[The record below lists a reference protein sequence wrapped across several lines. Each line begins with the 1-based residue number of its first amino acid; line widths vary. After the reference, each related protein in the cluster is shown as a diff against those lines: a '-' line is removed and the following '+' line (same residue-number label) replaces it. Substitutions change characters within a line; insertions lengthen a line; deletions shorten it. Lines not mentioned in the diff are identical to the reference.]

1 MKTWVD
7 FMKARP
13 FAVIASIAAVSAIA
27 AGCAETPLEIPPPP
41 DAARSEFGT
50 VGVLPTQFGSSRQKP
65 QELGARIVSGEGEG
79 AYEGLKW
86 AFGPVSD
93 GCGGP
98 VFTQGSALVCMGTIA
113 YGIAI
118 TPIAMLVGAIRSRP
132 AAEVEAAERSLIAG
146 FNRMDPRGALRDRI
160 VLAGNS
166 ETGFKF
172 LAMDME
178 GPDAAQSGPAGIDSV
193 MTLSFDPV
201 LRFDDDNIRPTVTLE
216 MQVVAS
222 IARPNDA
229 TPLHTQIWKYWSEG
243 DDFFDLADDDA
254 KRLEEV
260 ATTAYER
267 LARKIVHDLFVASAP
282 ETQEPE
288 QPGAVWAIDTSAFY
302 DVGTASPLDG
312 QAAE

>member
-1 MKTWVD
+1 VKTWVD

-222 IARPNDA
+222 IARPDDA

-260 ATTAYER
+260 AAMAYDR

-282 ETQEPE
+282 EAQEPE
-288 QPGAVWAIDTSAFY
+288 QSGTVWAVDTSSFY
-302 DVGTASPLDG
+302 DVSTAAPLDG
-312 QAAE
+312 QDAE

>member
-1 MKTWVD
+1 MN
-7 FMKARP
+7 ARP
-13 FAVIASIAAVSAIA
+13 FADIALIAMVLVIA
-27 AGCAETPLEIPPPP
+27 AGCAETRLEIPPPP

-50 VGVLPTQFGSSRQKP
+50 VGVLPAQFGSSRQKP
-65 QELGARIVSGEGEG
+65 QELGVRIVSGEGEG

-86 AFGPVSD
+86 AFEPVSA
-93 GCGGP
+93 GCSGMVPSNGA
-98 VFTQGSALVCMGTIA
+98 ALVCLGTIA

-118 TPIAMLVGAIRSRP
+118 TPIAMLVGAVRSRP
-132 AAEVEAAERSLIAG
+132 ASEVEAAERCLVAG
-146 FNRMDPRGALRDRI
+146 FNRMYTRGALRDQI

-166 ETGFKF
+166 ETEFKF

-178 GPDAAQSGPAGIDSV
+178 SPDAAQSGPAGIDSV

-201 LRFDDDNIRPTVTLE
+201 LIFDDDNMRPTVTLE
-216 MQVVAS
+216 LQVAAFVARS
-222 IARPNDA
+222 NDA

-243 DDFFDLADDDA
+243 DNFFDLADDGA

>member
-1 MKTWVD
+1 MKTH
-7 FMKARP
+7 P
-13 FAVIASIAAVSAIA
+13 LTGIALIVWILVIA
-27 AGCAETPLEIPPPP
+27 AGCAGTPLEIPPPP

-50 VGVLPTQFGSSRQKP
+50 VGVLPVQVRSSRQKP

-98 VFTQGSALVCMGTIA
+98 VFTQGSAFVCMGTIA
-113 YGIAI
+113 YGIAM
-118 TPIAMLVGAIRSRP
+118 TPIAMLVGAVRSRP
-132 AAEVEAAERSLIAG
+132 ASEVEAAKRSLIAG
-146 FNRMDPRGALRDRI
+146 FNRMYPRGALRDQI

-172 LAMDME
+172 IAMDVE
-178 GPDAAQSGPAGIDSV
+178 GPGAVQSGPAGIDSV
-193 MTLSFDPV
+193 MTLSFDPL

-216 MQVVAS
+216 MKVVAS
-222 IARPNDA
+222 LARPNDA
-229 TPLHTQIWKYWSEG
+229 IPLHTQIWKYWSEG

-260 ATTAYER
+260 AAMAYER
-267 LARKIVHDLFVASAP
+267 LARKIVYDLFVASAP
-282 ETQEPE
+282 EANKPE
-288 QPGAVWAIDTSAFY
+288 QSGTVWAVDTSSFY
-302 DVGTASPLDG
+302 DVSTAAPLDG
-312 QAAE
+312 QDAE

>member
-1 MKTWVD
+1 
-7 FMKARP
+7 MKARP
-13 FAVIASIAAVSAIA
+13 FADITLIAAVLVIA
-27 AGCAETPLEIPPPP
+27 VGCAETPLEFPPPP

-50 VGVLPTQFGSSRQKP
+50 VGVLPAQFGSSRQKP
-65 QELGARIVSGEGEG
+65 QELGVRIVRGEGEG
-79 AYEGLKW
+79 AIEGLKW

-98 VFTQGSALVCMGTIA
+98 VFTQGSAFVCSVTIA
-113 YGIAI
+113 YGLAVA
-118 TPIAMLVGAIRSRP
+118 PIATLVGAIRSRP
-132 AAEVEAAERSLIAG
+132 ASEVEAAERSLIAG

-178 GPDAAQSGPAGIDSV
+178 GPDAVQSGPAGIDSV

-260 ATTAYER
+260 AAMAYER
-267 LARKIVHDLFVASAP
+267 LARKIVYDLFVASAP
-282 ETQEPE
+282 EAHKPE
-288 QPGAVWAIDTSAFY
+288 QSGTVWAVDTSSFY
-302 DVGTASPLDG
+302 DVSTAAPLDG
-312 QAAE
+312 QDAE

>member
-1 MKTWVD
+1 MN
-7 FMKARP
+7 ARP
-13 FAVIASIAAVSAIA
+13 FADIALIATVLVIA
-27 AGCAETPLEIPPPP
+27 AGCAETRLEIPPPP
-41 DAARSEFGT
+41 DAVRSEFGT
-50 VGVLPTQFGSSRQKP
+50 VGVFPAQFGSSRQKP
-65 QELGARIVSGEGEG
+65 QELGVRIVSGEGEG

-86 AFGPVSD
+86 AFAPVSD
-93 GCGGP
+93 GCSAVVPSNGA
-98 VFTQGSALVCMGTIA
+98 ALVCMGTIA
-113 YGIAI
+113 YGIVI
-118 TPIAMLVGAIRSRP
+118 TPIAMLVGAVRSRP
-132 AAEVEAAERSLIAG
+132 ASEVEAAERSLIAG
-146 FNRMDPRGALRDRI
+146 FNRMYPRGALRDRI
-160 VLAGNS
+160 VLAGSS

-172 LAMDME
+172 LAMEME

-201 LRFDDDNIRPTVTLE
+201 LIFDDDNMRPTVTLE
-216 MQVVAS
+216 IQVTAFVAR
-222 IARPNDA
+222 AKDA

-302 DVGTASPLDG
+302 DVETASPPDG

>member
-1 MKTWVD
+1 
-7 FMKARP
+7 MKARP
-13 FAVIASIAAVSAIA
+13 FADIASITAVLVIA
-27 AGCAETPLEIPPPP
+27 AGCAGTPLEIPPPP
-41 DAARSEFGT
+41 GAARSEFGT

>member
-1 MKTWVD
+1 
-7 FMKARP
+7 MKARS
-13 FAVIASIAAVSAIA
+13 FADIALIAAGLVIA
-27 AGCAETPLEIPPPP
+27 AGCAEIPLEIPPPP

-50 VGVLPTQFGSSRQKP
+50 VGVLPARFGSSSKKP
-65 QELGARIVSGEGEG
+65 QELRARIVSGEEEG
-79 AYEGLKW
+79 AHEGLKW
-86 AFGPVSD
+86 AFEPVSD
-93 GCGGP
+93 GCAGPMMFTEGGA
-98 VFTQGSALVCMGTIA
+98 FVCLGTIA

-118 TPIAMLVGAIRSRP
+118 TPIAMLVGAVRSRP
-132 AAEVEAAERSLIAG
+132 ASEVEAAERSLIAG
-146 FNRMDPRGALRDRI
+146 FNRMDPRGALRDQI

-166 ETGFKF
+166 EAGFKF

-201 LRFDDDNIRPTVTLE
+201 LIFDDDNMRPTVTLE
-216 MQVVAS
+216 MQVTAFV
-222 IARPNDA
+222 ARPNDA

-302 DVGTASPLDG
+302 DVGTASLLDG

>member
-1 MKTWVD
+1 
-7 FMKARP
+7 MKARP

-201 LRFDDDNIRPTVTLE
+201 LIFDDDNIRPTVTLE

-302 DVGTASPLDG
+302 DVGTASPLGG

>member
-1 MKTWVD
+1 MN
-7 FMKARP
+7 ARP
-13 FAVIASIAAVSAIA
+13 FADIASIAAVLVIA
-27 AGCAETPLEIPPPP
+27 AGCAKTRLEIPPPP

-50 VGVLPTQFGSSRQKP
+50 VGVLPAQFGSSRQKP
-65 QELGARIVSGEGEG
+65 QELGVRIVSGEGEG

-86 AFGPVSD
+86 AFEPVSD
-93 GCGGP
+93 GCSGP
-98 VFTQGSALVCMGTIA
+98 MMFTQGGALVCMGTIA

-118 TPIAMLVGAIRSRP
+118 TPIAMLVGAVRSRP
-132 AAEVEAAERSLIAG
+132 ASEVKAAKGSLIAG
-146 FNRMDPRGALRDRI
+146 FNRMYPRGALRDQI

-166 ETGFKF
+166 ETEFKF

-201 LRFDDDNIRPTVTLE
+201 LIFDDDNMRPTVTLE
-216 MQVVAS
+216 IQVTAFVAR
-222 IARPNDA
+222 AKDA

-288 QPGAVWAIDTSAFY
+288 QPGTVWAIDTSAFY
-302 DVGTASPLDG
+302 NVGTAVPLDG
-312 QAAE
+312 QGAE

>member
-1 MKTWVD
+1 
-7 FMKARP
+7 MKARP
-13 FAVIASIAAVSAIA
+13 FANSALIAAVLAIA
-27 AGCAETPLEIPPPP
+27 AGCAETPLEIPAPS

-50 VGVLPTQFGSSRQKP
+50 VGVLPAQFGSSRQKP
-65 QELGARIVSGEGEG
+65 QALRVRIATGEEEG

-86 AFGPVSD
+86 AFEPMSD
-93 GCGGP
+93 GCSGP
-98 VFTQGSALVCMGTIA
+98 MMLTQGGAFTCLGSIA

-118 TPIAMLVGAIRSRP
+118 TPISMLVGAIRSRP
-132 AAEVEAAERSLIAG
+132 ASEVEAAERSLIAG

-172 LAMDME
+172 LAMDRKR
-178 GPDAAQSGPAGIDSV
+178 PDAAQSGPAGIDSV

-201 LRFDDDNIRPTVTLE
+201 LIFDDDNMRPTVTLE
-216 MQVVAS
+216 MQVTAFVAR
-222 IARPNDA
+222 ANDA
-229 TPLHTQIWKYWSEG
+229 RPLHTQIWKYWSEG
-243 DDFFDLADDDA
+243 DDFFDLAAADA

-302 DVGTASPLDG
+302 DVGTASLLDG

>member
-1 MKTWVD
+1 MN
-7 FMKARP
+7 ARP
-13 FAVIASIAAVSAIA
+13 FADIASIAAVLVIA
-27 AGCAETPLEIPPPP
+27 AGCAETRLEIPPPP
-41 DAARSEFGT
+41 GAARSEFGT
-50 VGVLPTQFGSSRQKP
+50 VGVLPAQFGSSRQKP
-65 QELGARIVSGEGEG
+65 QELGVRIVSGEGEG

-86 AFGPVSD
+86 AFEPVSD
-93 GCGGP
+93 GCSGP
-98 VFTQGSALVCMGTIA
+98 MMFTQGGALVCMGTIA

-118 TPIAMLVGAIRSRP
+118 TPIAMLVGAVRSRP
-132 AAEVEAAERSLIAG
+132 ASEVKAAKGSLIAG
-146 FNRMDPRGALRDRI
+146 FNRMYPRGALRDQI

-166 ETGFKF
+166 ETEFKF

-201 LRFDDDNIRPTVTLE
+201 LIFDDDNMRPTVTVE
-216 MQVVAS
+216 IQVTAFVAR
-222 IARPNDA
+222 AKDA
-229 TPLHTQIWKYWSEG
+229 TPLHTQIWNYWSEG

-260 ATTAYER
+260 AATAYER

-302 DVGTASPLDG
+302 DVETASPLDG